1 MTYVS
6 VIAVIA
12 LLASFAVFL
21 SGRGLARDISDVRQ
35 IVGRSRPVNVAAFR
49 QLQDP
54 RDTAFLRRQL
64 SDAAFRKV
72 QRLRARA
79 EMEYLLDIFYN
90 SAILVRVGDL
100 ARATAQPELVSAGTQ
115 LLNAAIEIR
124 LHAAAAIL
132 RAGVHCVWPLGLR
145 SDEPV
150 IGQYELLRDRVAAIA
165 LMQAPTESSR
175 VAAAI

>member
-1 MTYVS
+1 MTYLS

-12 LLASFAVFL
+12 VIASFAVFL

-54 RDTAFLRRQL
+54 RDTAFLRGQL
-64 SDAAFRKV
+64 SAAAFRKV

-79 EMEYLLDIFYN
+79 ELEYLFDIFYN

-100 ARATAQPELVSAGTQ
+100 ARETTQPELVSAGTQ

-124 LHAAAAIL
+124 LHAATAIL
-132 RAGVHCVWPLGLR
+132 RAGVHCVWPAGLR

-150 IGQYELLRDRVAAIA
+150 IGEYELLRDRVAALA
-165 LMQAPTESSR
+165 LMQAPAESSR